1 MLETSALQC
10 MRGDRILFSDLSLS
24 VRAGELLYVRGENGA
39 GKTSLLRL
47 LTGLTLP
54 AAGEVRWH
62 GKNIRQLKEEFTKDL
77 MYLGHR
83 AGIKAELTALENL
96 RFNAVLHGYTLSEDA
111 AFDALKQV
119 GLRGREDLPAKV
131 LSQGQQRRV
140 ALARLLVSPAK
151 LWILDEPYTAL
162 DVKAVQWVSD
172 RLDDHLARD
181 GMVVLTTH
189 QEFTLMRGKVNELH
203 LGSNGGRQ

>member
-47 LTGLTLP
+47 LCGLTLP
-54 AAGEVRWH
+54 AAGEVRWN
-62 GKNIRQLKEEFTKDL
+62 GKNIRQLKEEFTKNL

-96 RFNAVLHGYTLSEDA
+96 RFNAVLHGYELSENA
-111 AFDALKQV
+111 ALDALKQV

-140 ALARLLVSPAK
+140 ALARLLISPAK

-172 RLDDHLARD
+172 RLDEHLERD

-189 QEFTLMRGKVNELH
+189 QEFKLARGKVNELH
-203 LGSNGGRQ
+203 LGSNGGLK